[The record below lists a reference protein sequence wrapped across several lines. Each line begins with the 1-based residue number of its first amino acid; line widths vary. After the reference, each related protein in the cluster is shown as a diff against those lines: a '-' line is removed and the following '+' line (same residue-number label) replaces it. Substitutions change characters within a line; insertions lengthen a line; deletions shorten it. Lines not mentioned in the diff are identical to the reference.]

1 MNAEQLALFV
11 AVLAIW
17 VILALGIFPWLP
29 GRTVRRDL
37 RIIGFAVLAVLLI
50 VSLFTA
56 PSFTLWLESMGI
68 AVLILI
74 ALLVYNRWA
83 IRAEYQ

>member
-1 MNAEQLALFV
+1 MNTEQLVLFV

-37 RIIGFAVLAVLLI
+37 RIIGYAVLAVLLI

-56 PSFTLWLESMGI
+56 PSLTLWLEYVGI
-68 AVLILI
+68 AVLILL
-74 ALLVYNRWA
+74 ALLVYNHWV
-83 IRAEYQ
+83 IKAEYQ